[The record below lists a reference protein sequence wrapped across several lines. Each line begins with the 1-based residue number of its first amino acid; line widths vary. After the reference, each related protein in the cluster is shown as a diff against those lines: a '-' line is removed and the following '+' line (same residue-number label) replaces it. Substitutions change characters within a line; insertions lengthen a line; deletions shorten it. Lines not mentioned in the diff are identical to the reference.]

1 MKAFSSTEILDEDNP
16 WYCPVCR
23 CHQRA
28 RKSLSIWKCPS
39 TLMVYLKRFLFHEMT
54 SIKVDDPVKFP
65 IDSLDMSK
73 YSQDLEDTGDQ
84 IYHLQAFVCH
94 SGGEFVSF
102 CFKTL
107 LKQSN

>member
-1 MKAFSSTEILDEDNP
+1 
-16 WYCPVCR
+16 
-23 CHQRA
+23 
-28 RKSLSIWKCPS
+28 
-39 TLMVYLKRFLFHEMT
+39 MT

-84 IYHLQAFVCH
+84 FYHLQAFVCH